1 MKRVDQKRQKKIVA
15 QSAHVL
21 FSLNMFSLF
30 ISLYTCWNI
39 FCALSNIVV
48 VDCDGLM
55 DVAVYLKRITKRKF
69 QVVSY
74 YMPKSF

>member
-1 MKRVDQKRQKKIVA
+1 
-15 QSAHVL
+15 
-21 FSLNMFSLF
+21 
-30 ISLYTCWNI
+30 
-39 FCALSNIVV
+39 VV